1 MSGPAEDDALP
12 LAGLLVLD
20 ISSFIAGPAA
30 AVTLADFGAEVIKIE
45 PPGEGDPHRQNYKS
59 PNYPHRD
66 GTRPDERVN
75 FPWQLDGRLKRSL
88 SLDLKN
94 ADARAILERLLAR
107 ADVMIV
113 NFPPPARERLRLRW
127 EDIEPINPRL
137 VYCSLTGYGE
147 SGPDR
152 DRPGFDITAYFGRSG
167 ILDAARYEG
176 GPPGISLP
184 AQGDRAT
191 AMTLVAA
198 IQLGLRRRDR
208 TGKGGWVGTSL
219 YANGVWANGTSAAG
233 ALLGAKLPSRQ
244 APDKPRNALTNL
256 YRTRDDRWL
265 QLLVVRDDRMWGTLC
280 EAIGRPDLAADPRF
294 TDREERKTRA
304 LELVQEL
311 MPVFAAR
318 TYDDWER
325 ILSTTGIPFG
335 VIGRVADVVDD
346 EQAEH
351 AGIFADTTNP
361 EVPRTVNNP
370 IRLGFARP
378 RTAGPPPAVG
388 EHNEAVLREAGFS
401 EAEIAAF
408 KTSGALG

>member
-1 MSGPAEDDALP
+1 MSDDEPLP
-12 LAGLLVLD
+12 LAGLVVLD

-30 AVTLADFGAEVIKIE
+30 AVALADFGADVIKIE
-45 PPGEGDPHRQNYKS
+45 PPGEGDPHRQNYKG
-59 PNYPHRD
+59 PNYPHRE
-66 GTRPDERVN
+66 GTSPDDRVN

-94 ADARAILERLLAR
+94 DGARIVLKRLLKR

-147 SGPDR
+147 TGPDR

-167 ILDAARYEG
+167 ILDAARYED

-198 IQLGLRRRDR
+198 ILLGLRRRDR

-233 ALLGAKLPSRQ
+233 ALVGAKLPARQ

-280 EAIGRPDLAADPRF
+280 DAIGQPDLATDPRF
-294 TDREERKTRA
+294 TDREERKTRS
-304 LELVQEL
+304 LELVREL
-311 MPVFAAR
+311 MPVFAAK
-318 TYDDWER
+318 TYAEWEA
-325 ILSTTGIPFG
+325 ILSKTGIPFG
-335 VIGRVADVVDD
+335 VIGRVADVVTDA
-346 EQAEH
+346 QAEH
-351 AGIFADTTNP
+351 AGLFAATTNP

-378 RTAGPPPAVG
+378 RTSGPPPAVG
-388 EHNEAVLREAGFS
+388 EHNDAVLREAGFDDS
-401 EAEIAAF
+401 EIAAL
-408 KTSGALG
+408 KKSGALG

>member
-1 MSGPAEDDALP
+1 MSEAEPLP
-12 LAGLLVLD
+12 LAGLVVLD

-30 AVTLADFGAEVIKIE
+30 AVALADFGADVIKIE

-59 PNYPHRD
+59 PNYPRRD
-66 GTRPDERVN
+66 DQVN

-94 ADARAILERLLAR
+94 ASARTILERLLKR

-127 EDIEPINPRL
+127 EDIEPLNPRL

-147 SGPDR
+147 TGPDR

-198 IQLGLRRRDR
+198 ILLGLRRRDR

-233 ALLGAKLPSRQ
+233 ALVGAKLPPRQ

-265 QLLVVRDDRMWGTLC
+265 QLLVVRDDRLWGTLC
-280 EAIGRPDLAADPRF
+280 EAIGRPDLATDPRF
-294 TDREERKTRA
+294 TDREERKTRS

-311 MPVFAAR
+311 IPVFASR
-318 TYDDWER
+318 TYADWEA
-325 ILSTTGIPFG
+325 ILSKTGIPFG
-335 VIGRVADVVDD
+335 VIGRVTDVVTD
-346 EQAEH
+346 EQAQH
-351 AGIFADTTNP
+351 AGIFADTANP

-370 IRLGFARP
+370 IRLGFAKP
-378 RTAGPPPAVG
+378 RTSGPPPAVG
-388 EHNEAVLREAGFS
+388 EHNDAVLREAGFS
-401 EAEIAAF
+401 ASEIAAL
-408 KTSGALG
+408 KKSGALG

>member
-1 MSGPAEDDALP
+1 MSGPAEDEALP

-59 PNYPHRD
+59 PNYPHRE

-152 DRPGFDITAYFGRSG
+152 DRPGFDITAEVGRSG
-167 ILDAARYEG
+167 SLVAARYEG

-198 IQLGLRRRDR
+198 ILLGLRRRDR

-244 APDKPRNALTNL
+244 APDRPRNALTNL

-311 MPVFAAR
+311 IPVFAAR

>member
-1 MSGPAEDDALP
+1 VA
-12 LAGLLVLD
+12 
-20 ISSFIAGPAA
+20 
-30 AVTLADFGAEVIKIE
+30 LADFGADVIKIE

-59 PNYPHRD
+59 PNYPRRD
-66 GTRPDERVN
+66 NQVN
-75 FPWQLDGRLKRSL
+75 FPWQLDGRLKRSI

-94 ADARAILERLLAR
+94 DSARTILERLLKR

-147 SGPDR
+147 TGPDR

-176 GPPGISLP
+176 GPPGLSLP

-198 IQLGLRRRDR
+198 ILLGLRRRDQ

-233 ALLGAKLPSRQ
+233 ALVGAKLPARQ
-244 APDKPRNALTNL
+244 SPDRPRNALTNL
-256 YRTRDDRWL
+256 YRTKDDRWL
-265 QLLVVRDDRMWGTLC
+265 QLLVVRDDRLWGTLC
-280 EAIGRPDLAADPRF
+280 DAIGRADLAQDPRF
-294 TDREERKTRA
+294 TDREERKTRS

-311 MPVFAAR
+311 MPVFASK
-318 TYDDWER
+318 TYVDWEA
-325 ILSTTGIPFG
+325 ILSKTGIPFG
-335 VIGRVADVVDD
+335 VIGRVADVITD
-346 EQAEH
+346 EQARH
-351 AGIFADTTNP
+351 AGLFADTTNP

-370 IRLGFARP
+370 IRLGFAQP
-378 RTAGPPPAVG
+378 RTSGPPPEVG
-388 EHNEAVLREAGFS
+388 EHNDVILREAGFS
-401 EAEIAAF
+401 DSEIAAL
-408 KTSGALG
+408 KKSGALG

>member
-1 MSGPAEDDALP
+1 MSEELP

-30 AVTLADFGAEVIKIE
+30 AVALADFGADVIKIE

-59 PNYPHRD
+59 PNYPRREH
-66 GTRPDERVN
+66 EVN

-88 SLDLKN
+88 ALDLKN
-94 ADARAILERLLAR
+94 ADARDVLERLLKR

-113 NFPPPARERLRLRW
+113 NFPPPARERLKLRW

-147 SGPDR
+147 TGPDR

-184 AQGDRAT
+184 AQGDRCT

-198 IQLGLRRRDR
+198 ILLGLRRRDQ

-219 YANGVWANGTSAAG
+219 YANGAWSNGTTVAG
-233 ALLGAKLPSRQ
+233 ALVDAKLPSRQ
-244 APDKPRNALTNL
+244 SPDKPRNALTNL

-265 QLLVVRDDRMWGTLC
+265 QLLVVRDDRFWGTLC
-280 EAIGRPDLAADPRF
+280 AAIDCPDLATDPRF
-294 TDREERKTRA
+294 TDRNDRKTRA
-304 LELVQEL
+304 LELVAEL

-318 TYDDWER
+318 TYAEWEA
-325 ILSTTGIPFG
+325 ILSKTGIPFG
-335 VIGRVADVVDD
+335 VIGRVADVIAD

-370 IRLGFARP
+370 IRLGFAQPRVSGRP
-378 RTAGPPPAVG
+378 PEVG
-388 EHNEAVLREAGFS
+388 EHNDAVLRETGYS
-401 EAEIAAF
+401 EAEIVALKKA
-408 KTSGALG
+408 GALG

>member
-1 MSGPAEDDALP
+1 MSFGSNHGNEYEGPVVLKNLLSEIKTED
-12 LAGLLVLD
+12 VLGR
-20 ISSFIAGPAA
+20 IIFIPVLNPSAFRA
-30 AVTLADFGAEVIKIE
+30 
-45 PPGEGDPHRQNYKS
+45 
-59 PNYPHRD
+59 
-66 GTRPDERVN
+66 GTRESSPDDRVN

-94 ADARAILERLLAR
+94 DGARIVLKRLLKR

-147 SGPDR
+147 TGPDR

-167 ILDAARYEG
+167 ILDAARYED

-191 AMTLVAA
+191 AMTLM
-198 IQLGLRRRDR
+198 GLRRRDQ

-233 ALLGAKLPSRQ
+233 ALVGAKLPARQ

-280 EAIGRPDLAADPRF
+280 DAIGQPDLATDPRF
-294 TDREERKTRA
+294 TDREERKTRS
-304 LELVQEL
+304 LELVREL
-311 MPVFAAR
+311 MPVFAAK
-318 TYDDWER
+318 TYAEWEA
-325 ILSTTGIPFG
+325 ILSKTGIPFG
-335 VIGRVADVVDD
+335 VIGRVADVVTDA
-346 EQAEH
+346 QAEH
-351 AGIFADTTNP
+351 AGLFAATTNP

-378 RTAGPPPAVG
+378 RTSGPPPAVG
-388 EHNEAVLREAGFS
+388 EHNDAVLREAGFDDS
-401 EAEIAAF
+401 EIAAL
-408 KTSGALG
+408 KKSGALG